1 MLLFLFQKRNRL
13 VNWGFNTMEGVVL
26 ATAEAF
32 QPAVKLFNGP
42 ISMVDRV
49 ICRSIDFV
57 ETKIPSIYL
66 PPEMVYPFNLI
77 IRPKCRDVSSFR
89 SNIFRCIRTL
99 KNTWPIVL
107 CAQY

>member
-1 MLLFLFQKRNRL
+1 MYCCFQKRNRL
-13 VNWGFNTMEGVVL
+13 VNWGFNKMEGVVL

-42 ISMVDRV
+42 IGMVDRV

-66 PPEMVYPFNLI
+66 PPEMVQPFN
-77 IRPKCRDVSSFR
+77 
-89 SNIFRCIRTL
+89 RTRR
-99 KNTWPIVL
+99 
-107 CAQY
+107 